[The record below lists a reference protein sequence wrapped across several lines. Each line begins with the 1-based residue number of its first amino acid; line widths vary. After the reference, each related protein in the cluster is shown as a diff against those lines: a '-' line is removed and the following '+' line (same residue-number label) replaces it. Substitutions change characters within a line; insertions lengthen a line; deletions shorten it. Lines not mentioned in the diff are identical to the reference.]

1 MRPPQMTL
9 LKERKLADLIA
20 PPKGSTVLEA
30 SGVIAKGGLFYVIF
44 DNIRRVARIH
54 PSLSPASKR
63 HGWFGRRR
71 NGEGYEDIA
80 YSPHLKRFYMLI
92 EAEKHIDGSY
102 KALIDECD
110 EAGAFKG
117 RRWVD
122 FSFKKRNTGFEGL
135 FAVRWKGSNY
145 LLALCEGNRC
155 RAGRQGCV
163 GGGGRI
169 HVLAR
174 KGAMW
179 VPVARIKLPRTL
191 DFEDYSAVSLRGDRI
206 AVISQVTSQ
215 LWIGRLRCSDW
226 TVSPAQ
232 DRPVHPLVLAAGSPA
247 SLGRA
252 REVRATRT
260 GNHRFAAHVGAVL
273 DGNARRGQIAFDV
286 RARAQRDPVLR
297 DQRSVHGARY
307 DDPRGGNLGGH
318 MRAGLNRDE
327 MAGGGNGAVHASRH
341 HERLVRRNFTC
352 DDDRWSDVRALLHE
366 TPPTNE

>member
-1 MRPPQMTL
+1 MTL

-20 PPKGSTVLEA
+20 PPKGSSVLEA

-71 NGEGYEDIA
+71 TGDGYEDIA
-80 YSPHLKRFYMLI
+80 YSPYLKRFYMLI
-92 EAEKHIDGSY
+92 EAEKHSDGTY

-110 EAGAFKG
+110 EAGEFKG

-135 FAVRWKGSNY
+135 FAVRWQGSDY

-174 KGAMW
+174 KGSMW

-215 LWIGRLRCSDW
+215 LWIGRLRPGAWTISGPGRVYDFPRTKRGRPKYCTLEGLCWLSDS
-226 TVSPAQ
+226 TFVLVSDLCKPHYREGCRKTDQ
-232 DRPVHPLVLAAGSPA
+232 SIHLF
-247 SLGRA
+247 SLPGR
-252 REVRATRT
+252 RRT
-260 GNHRFAAHVGAVL
+260 
-273 DGNARRGQIAFDV
+273 
-286 RARAQRDPVLR
+286 
-297 DQRSVHGARY
+297 
-307 DDPRGGNLGGH
+307 
-318 MRAGLNRDE
+318 
-327 MAGGGNGAVHASRH
+327 
-341 HERLVRRNFTC
+341 
-352 DDDRWSDVRALLHE
+352 
-366 TPPTNE
+366 